1 MTSVLEGVEYLHCDR
16 RFPGVFSTLV
26 GSKCYCQHAQGY
38 HSKTYAYVAL
48 LLRLLWLIVVLDT
61 VVLLVL
67 ASRDLGW
74 TDGLSLTKHN
84 WTEEDPHT
92 CATFC
97 SHAIFTI
104 ETLLPF
110 VACLIKKL

>member
-16 RFPGVFSTLV
+16 RFPGVFLTLV

-48 LLRLLWLIVVLDT
+48 LLRLLWLIVILDT

-74 TDGLSLTKHN
+74 TDGLSLTKHK
-84 WTEEDPHT
+84 DRRRPSYL
-92 CATFC
+92 CD
-97 SHAIFTI
+97 
-104 ETLLPF
+104 LLL
-110 VACLIKKL
+110 ACYLHN